1 MFRENPSKL
10 TDEEKKLYTNKI
22 VRLYRDEG
30 LGTAAI
36 SKIYRTY
43 PQEITKILKKKGIRL
58 KPARPPIKR
67 FEKQRLRDIVTD
79 YVDHG
84 LTLREIEEKYGVGR
98 YSIRRYF
105 QHWGIPLRKT
115 GHRTISTDLTKGAD
129 IDIFI
134 EDGYPL
140 SEIADVY
147 TDGNVDEL
155 HRIHDVYKK
164 HIELLKPPGS
174 YLGGSLYTH
183 RIEPYS
189 ITLEELFDEPTFE
202 VSEPKSKPST
212 PKKKKRRYNIKLDM
226 VELENL
232 ANLGYSVPTLAQRF
246 NVSEPTI
253 KSRLTDINAP
263 IYTTTK
269 GEEDRI
275 AHNMYLREFTSQKD
289 ERVFQRSQDVQKA
302 ESMKDEIVTA
312 YLNSS
317 LIDGKDIE
325 SVARRFNLP
334 RKVVKDLLYS
344 ELTDVLSVFFK
355 LHGSDSIEEVELLT
369 PDFREQLDFISSKYS
384 EDQRAR
390 IFRDFVKE
398 QLPYIQGK
406 ATRQNPYSET
416 MHNALGVGVGFG
428 GTLAIERLLKSKT
441 EMSKNKRVLTS
452 GSIGVTAGIA
462 TYAVTKKECALWGS
476 AGSFV
481 GALLALKLY
490 DN

>member
-10 TDEEKKLYTNKI
+10 TDEAKKLYTRKI
-22 VRLYRDEG
+22 IRLYRDEG
-30 LGTAAI
+30 LGTVAI
-36 SKIYRTY
+36 SKLFGTY
-43 PQEITKILKKKGIRL
+43 PQEITDLLKKKGIPL

-105 QHWGIPLRKT
+105 QHWDIPLRKT
-115 GHRTISTDLTKGAD
+115 GYRAISTDLMKGAD

-164 HIELLKPPGS
+164 HIELLKPPRS

-189 ITLEELFDEPTFE
+189 ITLEELFDEPIIKASSS
-202 VSEPKSKPST
+202 VSKPST
-212 PKKKKRRYNIKLDM
+212 TKKKKRRYNIKLDM
-226 VELENL
+226 VELKDL
-232 ANLGYSVPTLAQRF
+232 ADLGYSVPTLAQRF

-253 KSRLTDINAP
+253 KSRLTDIGAP
-263 IYTTTK
+263 AYTTTK
-269 GEEDRI
+269 GEEERV
-275 AHNMYLREFTSQKD
+275 AHNTYLREFSASKDERMFQRNKDVDAAELQKD
-289 ERVFQRSQDVQKA
+289 E
-302 ESMKDEIVTA
+302 ITA
-312 YLNSS
+312 HYLNSA
-317 LIDGKDIE
+317 LIDGKDLE
-325 SVARRFNLP
+325 NTARRFNLP
-334 RKVVKDLLYS
+334 KSIVKDQLYN
-344 ELTDVLSVFFK
+344 ELRDILSVLFK
-355 LHGSDSIEEVELLT
+355 LHGPESIESLLALE
-369 PDFREQLDFISSKYS
+369 PDFLEKKEAAYSKYT
-384 EDQRAR
+384 EDQVSR

-406 ATRQNPYSET
+406 AERQNPYSEK

-428 GTLAIERLLKSKT
+428 GTLAIERLLNAKT
-441 EMSKNKRVLTS
+441 EMSKNKRVATS
-452 GSIGVTAGIA
+452 GTIGVTAGLA

-476 AGSFV
+476 AGSLI

-490 DN
+490 D